1 MQIIFDGG
9 CRENGRESAKAY
21 GSFKIEGQVT
31 PIRKDFPELRTSNE
45 AEMQTACDA
54 LMYAAR
60 LLGDDSIKT
69 DVEMW
74 GDSQIAVFCLSGKWR
89 IKKPHL
95 KPFKPRFDA
104 VRRMF
109 KSVKLHWHGRDNS
122 VRVLGH

>member
-21 GSFKIEGQVT
+21 GSFKIEGKIM
-31 PIRKDFPELRTSNE
+31 PIRKEFPSLSTSNE
-45 AEMQTACDA
+45 AEMQTALDA
-54 LMYAAR
+54 LIYAAGM
-60 LLGDDSIKT
+60 LGSESEKT
-69 DVEMW
+69 DIELW

-104 VRRMF
+104 ISKMF
-109 KSVKLHWHGRDNS
+109 RSVKLHWHGRDNS